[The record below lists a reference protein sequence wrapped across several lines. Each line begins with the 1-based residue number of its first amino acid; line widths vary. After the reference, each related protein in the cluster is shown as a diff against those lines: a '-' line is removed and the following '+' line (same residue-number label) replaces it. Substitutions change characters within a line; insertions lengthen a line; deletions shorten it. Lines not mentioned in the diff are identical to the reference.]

1 MGTGLDSAANPEN
14 EGIVPRCIV
23 ELFRTLQERTENP
36 DYTYEVYVSFLEL
49 YNEELIDLLNPQSKR
64 KSNSHNT
71 EVSIRED
78 IAGNIYWS
86 GVKEERCHSP
96 EELLGF
102 LAQGSLCRTTGS
114 TEMNTVSSRSHAIFS
129 VILKQ
134 TRPADDESQEMHS
147 VTSKFHFVDLA
158 GSERLKRTH
167 AQGDRARE
175 GIAINS
181 GLLAL
186 GNVISALGD
195 ETRRAAHVP
204 YRDSKL
210 TRLLQDS
217 LGGNSQT
224 LMLACVSPADTN
236 FMETLNT
243 LKYANRARNIKNRVT
258 INQDF
263 AGSSIEVNQLRALV
277 SRLRMEIASLR
288 ADGATDSFGG
298 NDEIRSLRAEVVRL
312 RDRIQDMTTNMIQVT
327 SERDTLRMERDLG
340 EFMMNEGDTQNDTQT
355 NNIQMHP
362 IIAEYQKTIQELNND
377 LADTRDRLAF
387 LENMRSSA
395 RAMAMANS
403 MPSISAS
410 LSNSALQDKPVP
422 QMSVSSQRRRKF
434 RRRRPGRISATSST
448 ATNGGRSSKTTS
460 KNSSRR
466 MKISKSISKER
477 KRNITTDVLHE
488 EEDEGYVNDISEEDV
503 RNEVK
508 ESIAKA
514 RAEIQRGMEVLELIK
529 PLDETAEQWEAEI
542 KAFEE
547 EQQRLYGEGGL
558 RSTPEDEGHFSC
570 TPSPIHD
577 DYADEIEALAVPSW
591 EDASKPKQA
600 LTLSGSSVE
609 QSQASSGRTKVASP
623 TYDLKYSPTHDLK
636 CNPQLVRILHQIQA
650 DIKVKEELVSHLEKS
665 ETEYAFMR
673 RKFDEKIA
681 KLQTQLADLQRER
694 DIAVM
699 RTKSGFAIK
708 SDISVQMRE
717 KQQLIEIRHAYE
729 AKTKSLLSEIQEL
742 KRKYAQ
748 TTTTIQ
754 ATRNQNDTLL
764 KSLKINVETLKVE
777 KKRMIKR
784 MRQEAERV
792 REQMSLQE
800 RKIQQLQRL
809 QAEANNARRRLERE
823 HEAQKQTLKKR
834 NEEVMINNSQ
844 LKQLTNVLKKAVRE
858 GGILDERLLGKVSHI
873 MGGNFAVIARG
884 GGHGFPKR
892 NVGARKKVNPVPV
905 KIRASRKKQLLDRA
919 LCQYIQG
926 KQAVVEMEQLLVRRE
941 RLADEK
947 LELIEER
954 KGIYLAQKESMEMT
968 GQPMDTMALEFMDE
982 RIDLISAE
990 ISYLSARIR
999 ALQSEAAGED
1009 LDHEEAVETIMPP
1022 RAEKRVTF
1030 ADEIVTDPLP
1040 NDEWADMDAFEEQY
1054 SVPSNAAPELAYD
1067 ITVKILKSL
1076 EPDECKRIAENLVDD
1091 IMNLRMSECNRQV
1104 TMQNLEKTVMD
1115 LRRTLIVMKRAAIAT
1130 TVENERRI
1138 RRLEDRN
1145 SNDGDSAIDFKIE
1158 EYINSGNTIFDKIY
1172 EDGLRGMINTPEPGV
1187 DHGFQSP
1194 GSPVEFN
1201 GDGGSPTSPST
1212 PIANGNRP
1220 QSSMKPPAP
1229 LADKLNRPLVGDRE
1243 TTPSPDRFYN
1253 MIQKRLSW
1261 QQRTGG
1267 SESPI
1272 PITMINPAEFAKY
1285 TADRDSST
1293 SSIRSSHLRRS
1304 SVSDYSSSQSQNSYN
1319 TNSNSSTS
1327 QALRKRAHSLQAPAA
1342 RRRASMRELSA
1353 NVTEYEELH
1362 YPQPPSSPLAS
1373 ISQQRSTRRAA
1384 VQPTMERSVT
1394 PSTGNVF
1401 ARLSQTPTRA
1411 SRAKMAYRHSSS
1423 SVDDL
1428 RKRWEAGERSSSAMS
1443 GLFYEA

>member
-1 MGTGLDSAANPEN
+1 MLSFPKLP
-14 EGIVPRCIV
+14 GIVPRCIV
-23 ELFRTLQERTENP
+23 ELFRTLQNRAENP
-36 DYTYEVYVSFLEL
+36 DFTYEVYVSFLEL
-49 YNEELIDLLNPQSKR
+49 YNEELIDLLNPQNKR

-86 GVKEERCHSP
+86 GVKEERCHGP

-134 TRPADDESQEMHS
+134 TRPDDDDETKELRSI
-147 VTSKFHFVDLA
+147 TSKFHFVDLA
-158 GSERLKRTH
+158 GSERLKRTN

-277 SRLRMEIASLR
+277 SRLRMEIAALR
-288 ADGATDSFGG
+288 ADGATESFGG
-298 NDEIRSLRAEVVRL
+298 SDEVRSLRSEVVRL
-312 RDRIQDMTTNMIQVT
+312 RDRIQDLTTNMIQVT

-340 EFMMNEGDTQNDTQT
+340 EFMAEEGDQNRGQLHNIEIHPMITQ
-355 NNIQMHP
+355 
-362 IIAEYQKTIQELNND
+362 YQKTIQDLNNE
-377 LADTRDRLAF
+377 LADTRDRLTF
-387 LENMRSSA
+387 LENMRPA
-395 RAMAMANS
+395 MRAMAMANT

-410 LSNSALQDKPVP
+410 ISNSASQDKVVP
-422 QMSVSSQRRRKF
+422 NMSVSSQRRRKF

-448 ATNGGRSSKTTS
+448 TTNAVRPVKISSK
-460 KNSSRR
+460 NASRR
-466 MKISKSISKER
+466 MKTTRSISKER
-477 KRNITTDVLHE
+477 KRSLTKDVLHE
-488 EEDEGYVNDISEEDV
+488 EEDEGCVNDMPDEDV

-514 RAEIQRGMEVLELIK
+514 RAEIRRGMEVLELIR
-529 PLDETAEQWEAEI
+529 PLDETAEEWEAELQ
-542 KAFEE
+542 AFEE
-547 EQQRLYGEGGL
+547 EEQRLYGEEGL
-558 RSTPEDEGHFSC
+558 RRTPEDEGTFSS
-570 TPSPIHD
+570 TPSPIHED
-577 DYADEIEALAVPSW
+577 FADEIEALAVPSW
-591 EDASKPKQA
+591 VDASKPKH
-600 LTLSGSSVE
+600 TMFHSGSSVE
-609 QSQASSGRTKVASP
+609 HSLASSTTTKVASP
-623 TYDLKYSPTHDLK
+623 SQDPKY
-636 CNPQLVRILHQIQA
+636 NPQLVRMLHQIQS

-665 ETEYAFMR
+665 ETEYVFMR
-673 RKFDEKIA
+673 RKFDEKITQ
-681 KLQTQLADLQRER
+681 LQTQLSELQRER

-699 RTKSGFAIK
+699 RTKSGFATK
-708 SDISVQMRE
+708 SDISLQMRE
-717 KQQLIEIRHAYE
+717 KQQLIDIRHAYE

-754 ATRNQNDTLL
+754 STRNQNETLL
-764 KSLKINVETLKVE
+764 RSLRINVETLKVE

-784 MRQEAERV
+784 MRQEADRV

-823 HEAQKQTLKKR
+823 HEAQKLTLKKR

-873 MGGNFAVIARG
+873 MGGSFAVIVRG
-884 GGHGFPKR
+884 GGHGFPRR
-892 NVGARKKVNPVPV
+892 NTGGRKKVNPVPV

-947 LELIEER
+947 LELIDER
-954 KGIYLAQKESMEMT
+954 KRIYIAQKESMDAT

-999 ALQSEAAGED
+999 ALQSEAAGEAI
-1009 LDHEEAVETIMPP
+1009 DHEDAVEATVVT
-1022 RAEKRVTF
+1022 RVEKRVTF
-1030 ADEIVTDPLP
+1030 ADEIITDPVT

-1054 SVPSNAAPELAYD
+1054 SVPSSAAPEMAYD

-1076 EPDECKRIAENLVDD
+1076 EPDECKRISENLVDD

-1172 EDGLRGMINTPEPGV
+1172 EDGLRGMITTPEPGMENGV
-1187 DHGFQSP
+1187 QSP
-1194 GSPVEFN
+1194 GSSVDFN
-1201 GDGGSPTSPST
+1201 GDVVTPSSPQAQP
-1212 PIANGNRP
+1212 AHANRP

-1229 LADKLNRPLVGDRE
+1229 LIDKLNRAQTNRE
-1243 TTPSPDRFYN
+1243 TTPSPDRFFN

-1272 PITMINPAEFAKY
+1272 PITMINPADFAKY
-1285 TADRDSST
+1285 TTDRDSST

-1327 QALRKRAHSLQAPAA
+1327 QAFRKRAHSLQVPVA
-1342 RRRASMRELSA
+1342 RRRASLRELSTTTA
-1353 NVTEYEELH
+1353 EYEEPH

-1373 ISQQRSTRRAA
+1373 ASQQRLIRRP
-1384 VQPTMERSVT
+1384 QPVVERSVT

-1411 SRAKMAYRHSSS
+1411 SRAKMSYRHSSS

-1443 GLFYEA
+1443 GIFYEA